1 VSVGYREDWHWPAAD
16 SDRPS
21 TAAQNFSPLQPFGAG
36 RSPYRPF
43 NRRHQIYTPELRV
56 AAFKQLKN
64 SDIEV
69 QKECSGESV
78 NAIRT
83 QSARMRGRLNKQ
95 IGADLGIA
103 EKTVKVHRGRVMEKM
118 QASSVAELVHMCDI
132 IGIELPPHPR

>member
-1 VSVGYREDWHWPAAD
+1 MLDQQA
-16 SDRPS
+16 
-21 TAAQNFSPLQPFGAG
+21 L
-36 RSPYRPF
+36 
-43 NRRHQIYTPELRV
+43 

-103 EKTVKVHRGRVMEKM
+103 EKTVKVHRGRVMKKM
-118 QASSVAELVHMCDI
+118 
-132 IGIELPPHPR
+132 

>member
-1 VSVGYREDWHWPAAD
+1 
-16 SDRPS
+16 
-21 TAAQNFSPLQPFGAG
+21 LQPFNPG

-43 NRRHQIYTPELRV
+43 NRRHLAKEPL

-118 QASSVAELVHMCDI
+118 QASSLAELVHMCDI